1 MQIEVRPHRV
11 PSHEKHGHDG
21 ERLADYL
28 HASAEE
34 RPGHSAEGPLR
45 QAARRPSGLQGWVL
59 LARTV
64 DRVAEAF

>member
-1 MQIEVRPHRV
+1 
-11 PSHEKHGHDG
+11 
-21 ERLADYL
+21 LADYL

-59 LARTV
+59 LARAV